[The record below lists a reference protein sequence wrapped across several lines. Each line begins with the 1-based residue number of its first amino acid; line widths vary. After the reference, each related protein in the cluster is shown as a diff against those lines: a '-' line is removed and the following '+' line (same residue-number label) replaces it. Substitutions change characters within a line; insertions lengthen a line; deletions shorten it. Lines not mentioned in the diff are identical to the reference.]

1 MAVLNAVR
9 VEPTMNHLAIVVRDD
24 AYDRILTPLT
34 FAYTQARAGTEVD
47 MLFVL
52 WAVRALTAEGA
63 AALKVDPGHAAEAD
77 WLRAR
82 LAEDGEPTEIA
93 DWLAMLR
100 ETGRVRLY
108 GCRYAAATFGVAAG
122 GSAAGR
128 RGHRRSRLVPA
139 REGAARGPLPVLLNG
154 RRAAASAPT

>member
-1 MAVLNAVR
+1 
-9 VEPTMNHLAIVVRDD
+9 MNHLAIVVRDD
-24 AYDRILTPLT
+24 AYDRMLTPLT
-34 FAYTQARAGTEVD
+34 FAYTQAQAGTEVD

-93 DWLAMLR
+93 DWLAMARRSSPTRSSGPGLATAGTSR
-100 ETGRVRLY
+100 TARTPPPARSSS
-108 GCRYAAATFGVAAG
+108 AASSFSSTAATRSSPMAPNSPTTTLPCHASSPA
-122 GSAAGR
+122 GSANMR
-128 RGHRRSRLVPA
+128 MSRA
-139 REGAARGPLPVLLNG
+139 
-154 RRAAASAPT
+154 